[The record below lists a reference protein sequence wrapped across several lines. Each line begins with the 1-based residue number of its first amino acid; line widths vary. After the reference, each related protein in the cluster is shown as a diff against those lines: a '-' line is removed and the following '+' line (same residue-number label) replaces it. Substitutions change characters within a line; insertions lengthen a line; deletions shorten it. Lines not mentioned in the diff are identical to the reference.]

1 MNNKKDKGVYSMTTK
16 AQRWGNSIGVRIPSK
31 LVDKFGIVNG
41 TSVKILEKDD
51 GILIKPVDEVP
62 SLEELMSKITADNQ
76 HQEVDW
82 GKEEGAEIW

>member
-82 GKEEGAEIW
+82 GKEEGDEIW